1 MMTRASRMLSVFFMV
16 FHFPFKVIWSFQL
29 ITSPGKPQA
38 AASLTENLTRRE
50 KRGILFSPFGKE
62 NDSVKTWLRN
72 NLFLTF
78 CLLAGLACTLILC
91 GVRAGLEQQ
100 HTGVSQS
107 CISQHLQKLRAAG
120 LVVSERSGNEVYY
133 RAAECPDVARLVE
146 ALLDK
151 EGERNG
157 I

>member
-1 MMTRASRMLSVFFMV
+1 MENRANYEA
-16 FHFPFKVIWSFQL
+16 
-29 ITSPGKPQA
+29 QA
-38 AASLTENLTRRE
+38 ALLKALAHPLRLEIMHNL
-50 KRGILFSPFGKE
+50 
-62 NDSVKTWLRN
+62 LRDGCRN
-72 NLFLTF
+72 VS
-78 CLLAGLACTLILC
+78 CI
-91 GVRAGLEQQ
+91 EQ
-100 HTGVSQS
+100 HTGVYQS

-133 RAAECPDVARLVE
+133 RATECPDVARLVE

>member
-1 MMTRASRMLSVFFMV
+1 M
-16 FHFPFKVIWSFQL
+16 
-29 ITSPGKPQA
+29 
-38 AASLTENLTRRE
+38 
-50 KRGILFSPFGKE
+50 
-62 NDSVKTWLRN
+62 
-72 NLFLTF
+72 
-78 CLLAGLACTLILC
+78 
-91 GVRAGLEQQ
+91 
-100 HTGVSQS
+100 SQS

-133 RAAECPDVARLVE
+133 RATECPDVARLVE